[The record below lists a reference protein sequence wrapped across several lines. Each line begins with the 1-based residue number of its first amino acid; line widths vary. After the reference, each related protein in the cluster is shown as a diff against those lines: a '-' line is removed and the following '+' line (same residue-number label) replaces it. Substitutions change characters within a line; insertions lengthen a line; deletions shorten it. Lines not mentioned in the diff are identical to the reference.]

1 MSHTLPKKE
10 EAQQPRARLSVRVN
24 AENPNHHLW
33 NNRGTWWCHFTLHK
47 PNYTTERIRLSL
59 KTRSLEEARR
69 KRDRLLGSIASVS

>member
-10 EAQQPRARLSVRVN
+10 EAQQPRVRLSVRVN